1 VADAQI
7 SYKLDLIVRLVET
20 TTGRMV
26 SQRQVVFKSD
36 GQIVPFLRRDEG
48 VYVLLNHGR
57 QDMVL
62 EVTVLGYLPT
72 SVDVKYEDLSEVFPE
87 IEVPLIPEFG
97 TSGFIE
103 MITLEGECSGLTS
116 IEAVSLVKPHGGA
129 AGYQERKQ
137 VLKLYYSKPM
147 EESEYAIL
155 HENQEFEIFRI
166 KKRLDKL
173 SFKLVSPLT
182 MGCKPEEKIVRIV
195 KGKVDQN
202 GRYLLRLLDE
212 GNGTEYL
219 VRYVVK
225 GKVSFKKIS
234 AESPALEIMD

>member
-1 VADAQI
+1 MADAQI
-7 SYKLDLIVRLVET
+7 SYKLDLIVRLVDT

-26 SQRQVVFKSD
+26 SQRQVIFKSD

-57 QDMVL
+57 RDVVL
-62 EVTVLGYLPT
+62 DVSVLGFLPM

-87 IEVPLIPEFG
+87 IEVPLIPESG
-97 TSGFIE
+97 TSGFID
-103 MITLEGECSGLTS
+103 MYTLEGVCPGLTS
-116 IEAVSLVKPHGGA
+116 IEAVSLVNPHGSTV
-129 AGYQERKQ
+129 GYQERKQ
-137 VLKLYYSKPM
+137 VLKLYNSKPLG
-147 EESEYAIL
+147 ESEYAIL
-155 HENQEFEIFRI
+155 HEDREFEIFRI

-173 SFKLVSPLT
+173 SLKLVSPLVQ
-182 MGCKPEEKIVRIV
+182 GCKPQEKIARIV
-195 KGKVDQN
+195 KGKVDGK

-225 GKVSFKKIS
+225 GKVSFKRIS
-234 AESPALEIMD
+234 SESPALEVND

>member
-1 VADAQI
+1 MADAQI
-7 SYKLDLIVRLVET
+7 NYKLDLIVRLVET
-20 TTGRMV
+20 TSGRMV
-26 SQRQVVFKSD
+26 SQRQVIFKSD

-57 QDMVL
+57 QDIVL
-62 EVTVLGYLPT
+62 DVSVLGYLPT
-72 SVDVKYEDLSEVFPE
+72 SVEVKYEDLSEVFPE
-87 IEVPLIPEFG
+87 IEVPLIPESG
-97 TSGFIE
+97 TNGFVD
-103 MITLEGECSGLTS
+103 MITLEGECLGLTS

-137 VLKLYYSKPM
+137 VLKLYNSKPM
-147 EESEYAIL
+147 GESEYAIL
-155 HENQEFEIFRI
+155 HGEREFEIFRI

-173 SFKLVSPLT
+173 SLKLVSPLT
-182 MGCKPEEKIVRIV
+182 SGCKPEEKIVRIV
-195 KGKVDQN
+195 KGKVDKN
-202 GRYLLRLLDE
+202 GRYLLRLLNE

-234 AESPALEIMD
+234 ADSPELTVTD